1 MHKFTAKRKD
11 QNANIIF
18 RISLFLAKSTMEQL
32 ESIKKTDGRQW
43 YKNTVFSVRKIWSDT
58 GYSFFYFACD
68 RKSLPSPNYVCSW
81 INQQNTKWQQNSQ
94 LIIVLKMWEKFLF
107 RKRNTGETCALQI
120 TYLSFLDRTCYFLHL
135 RLLCQRCWLIGDP
148 RFK

>member
-1 MHKFTAKRKD
+1 MHNFTAKRKD

-18 RISLFLAKSTMEQL
+18 RINLFLAKSTTEQL
-32 ESIKKTDGRQW
+32 ESIKKTDGKQW
-43 YKNTVFSVRKIWSDT
+43 YKNTVFSVQKIWPDT
-58 GYSFFYFACD
+58 GYFFSNLPVTE
-68 RKSLPSPNYVCSW
+68 SLPSPNYVCSW

-94 LIIVLKMWEKFLF
+94 LIIVLKMWETFLF
-107 RKRNTGETCALQI
+107 RKINTGETRECQI